1 VQRGKLFV
9 LQMKLAAA
17 TILFI
22 FHLRDFPVAAAI
34 LLIFHLRH
42 LFVDG
47 TKKRMKFCREV
58 LVVLGKFQGYCHLVG
73 QHLHQI
79 FHGQNI

>member
-22 FHLRDFPVAAAI
+22 FHLRDILVAAAI

-47 TKKRMKFCREV
+47 TKKRMKFCRDV
-58 LVVLGKFQGYCHLVG
+58 PVVPGKFQGSCQLGG